1 MAEAYGGGIIGR
13 LEQFYDAIPGGM
25 RGPQSYAVRG
35 LFTAGIVYGALHAT
49 APFNSA
55 MFYESGEAKPWRFSQ
70 EGVNAGPE
78 NSALVTPGL
87 AALLAG
93 AAAATFI

>member
-13 LEQFYDAIPGGM
+13 FEQLFDAVPGGM

-35 LFTAGIVYGALHAT
+35 FLTAALTYGALHAT
-49 APFNSA
+49 APINSL

-78 NSALVTPGL
+78 NSAPVTPAL